1 MPPPP
6 SLEEDDPG
14 GPVIKG
20 TTTGGVA
27 TFRRHSP
34 EAATPW
40 SSVGYTALWH
50 TKSGR
55 ERGVERPK
63 QVVEGGVGVCVYIRE
78 GGVVV

>member
-1 MPPPP
+1 MYKQEDRESSHSPAGNLPNVGKNSLRQLLPPP
-6 SLEEDDPG
+6 SCLDDDDPG

-40 SSVGYTALWH
+40 SRVG
-50 TKSGR
+50 
-55 ERGVERPK
+55 
-63 QVVEGGVGVCVYIRE
+63 
-78 GGVVV
+78 